1 MPYEPLTQKGQTIGS
16 VTLVLTGLTIFFFYC
31 LRQGPMYWV
40 AQWMVDNLGF
50 SSYSLAFLLA
60 FFPFF
65 LVQWAILLLFD
76 RYTSL
81 LKDKEEL

>member
-1 MPYEPLTQKGQTIGS
+1 
-16 VTLVLTGLTIFFFYC
+16 
-31 LRQGPMYWV
+31 MYWV

-65 LVQWAILLLFD
+65 LVQWAVLLLFD

-81 LKDKEEL
+81 LKDKEQL